1 MKKFWCA
8 LQEDDRIMI
17 HDIPHE
23 PCFFPSSTVFLQKNE
38 QRGNYSEASL
48 DEKFICTVRFWS
60 QYHRKLKIFVILRYA
75 QKAIVFDGHLRECS
89 NGTVR
94 EHLTKVREN
103 QFNACVNMHLIET
116 QLTKTLQPC
125 CCALLNPI
133 WEKCFIQSFF
143 SEVHDPADHIPQC
156 ISEISKDCC

>member
-1 MKKFWCA
+1 M
-8 LQEDDRIMI
+8 
-17 HDIPHE
+17 
-23 PCFFPSSTVFLQKNE
+23 TV
-38 QRGNYSEASL
+38 
-48 DEKFICTVRFWS
+48 
-60 QYHRKLKIFVILRYA
+60 
-75 QKAIVFDGHLRECS
+75 VFDGHLRECS

-94 EHLTKVREN
+94 EHQTKVREN

-116 QLTKTLQPC
+116 QLSKTLQPC

-156 ISEISKDCC
+156 ISEISKDCCEK

>member
-48 DEKFICTVRFWS
+48 DKMFFHCLHSFNNF
-60 QYHRKLKIFVILRYA
+60 L
-75 QKAIVFDGHLRECS
+75 VF
-89 NGTVR
+89 
-94 EHLTKVREN
+94 
-103 QFNACVNMHLIET
+103 
-116 QLTKTLQPC
+116 
-125 CCALLNPI
+125 
-133 WEKCFIQSFF
+133 SF
-143 SEVHDPADHIPQC
+143 
-156 ISEISKDCC
+156 